1 MLKLFAPLYLLLILP
16 LFTFD
21 NFITE
26 VVDSVST
33 GAFEDD
39 AIADF
44 EGGFYMAEQL
54 LLNTPR
60 AQWPQ
65 QAERMSSRNIPFQVR
80 PLASLTLTEDQR
92 QTLLRGDTL
101 VILGDDEL
109 LRKMPD
115 SDDVISFGP
124 VSTIEELDSAR
135 STAVLAYF
143 LILILLMGLWAWD
156 VFRRIRHLQNANR
169 AFGEGRFDVRAK
181 VDGLHQLGHLNRDFN
196 AMAEQIQQLIESHK
210 MLVNAVSHELRTP
223 IARIRFELD
232 HAGYLER
239 ADDMKISFDSIAED
253 TAELEKMVSELLLYA
268 RYERD
273 HLQLPMTRQSLPLW
287 LQEWHQELRLA
298 EPAMAV
304 DIAVDVAVELAAER
318 VLPSSS
324 AASES
329 HADIVAFNPEAMQ
342 RALDNLI
349 GNACRYAKS
358 RVLVTAQY
366 LLENGQPHCCV
377 LMVDD
382 DGPGIPLAQRQ
393 QLFDPFVRGDKSRT
407 RETGGH
413 GLGLAIV
420 KQILE
425 RHQGSVHIEDSPL
438 GGARFVMRWPAQR

>member
-21 NFITE
+21 TFITE

-54 LLNTPR
+54 LLNTPK

-80 PLASLTLTEDQR
+80 PLASLTLTEEQR

-169 AFGEGRFDVRAK
+169 AFGEGCFDVRAK
-181 VDGLHQLGHLNRDFN
+181 VGGLHQLGHLNRDFN

-304 DIAVDVAVELAAER
+304 DVAVDVDVDVAVELAAER
-318 VLPSSS
+318 VLPS
-324 AASES
+324 AAPES

-342 RALDNLI
+342 RALDNLV

-358 RVLVTAQY
+358 RVQISVNMEPDQCY
-366 LLENGQPHCCV
+366 LL
-377 LMVDD
+377 VDD